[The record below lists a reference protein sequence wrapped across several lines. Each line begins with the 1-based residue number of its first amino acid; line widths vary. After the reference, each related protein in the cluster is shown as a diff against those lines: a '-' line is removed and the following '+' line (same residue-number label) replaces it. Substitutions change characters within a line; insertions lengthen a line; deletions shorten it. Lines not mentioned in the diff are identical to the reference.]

1 MEGLCNL
8 PLLLMALRCEENHML
23 SSGFHFYFS
32 HSPLFSK
39 IFSKLICQYY
49 SINCLLSTT
58 VIINSNGSWL
68 VFVEGALSVRY
79 IDKTISILR

>member
-23 SSGFHFYFS
+23 SSCFHFYFS